1 MENCL
6 WAIYLGDMSTVV
18 PRTASGALNCR
29 CGEKLVNLEKLV
41 KPDYGIMSTAALLD
55 VN

>member
-18 PRTASGALNCR
+18 PRTVSGALNYW

-41 KPDYGIMSTAALLD
+41 KPDYGSMSTAALLKA
-55 VN
+55 N